1 MNILAM
7 NNVIS
12 SLLLAAMAL
21 VLFLQVG
28 CSGIVADDETKFYA
42 LSPADVA
49 TPSGDSKLKLGI
61 GPVRIPHMLSRP
73 QLVVRTEQHQINVLE
88 QHQWGGSLK
97 EEVAQIVIDNLSA
110 NLGTEQV
117 EHFPWKNAFKP
128 DYQVRIRIER
138 MDGIPGGEVVMK
150 ARWWLRKGNAP
161 TDQLAEYSTYRVQTA
176 DKSYP
181 AYVAALSNTLEQ
193 LSAEIAKAIK

>member
-1 MNILAM
+1 MSKVAINKITFYLFM
-7 NNVIS
+7 VI
-12 SLLLAAMAL
+12 A
-21 VLFLQVG
+21 FTLQTG
-28 CSGIVADDETKFYA
+28 CSEIVSDDETKFYA

-49 TPSGDSKLKLGI
+49 TASGDSKLKLGI
-61 GPVRIPHMLSRP
+61 GPVKISRMISRP

-97 EEVAQIVIDNLSA
+97 EEVAQIIIDNLSA

-117 EHFPWKNAFKP
+117 EHFPWKKAFKP
-128 DYQVRIRIER
+128 DYQVRVRIER
-138 MDGIPGGEVVMK
+138 MDGIPGGEVALK

-161 TDQLAEYSTYRVQTA
+161 TDQLAEFSTYRVKTK

-181 AYVAALSNTLEQ
+181 AYVAALSKTLEQ
-193 LSAEIAKAIK
+193 LSTEIAKSIK

>member
-1 MNILAM
+1 MSKKAINKMTL
-7 NNVIS
+7 
-12 SLLLAAMAL
+12 SLLMLLALA
-21 VLFLQVG
+21 LQVG
-28 CSGIVADDETKFYA
+28 CSDIVSDDDTKFYA
-42 LSPADVA
+42 LSPADVPTA
-49 TPSGDSKLKLGI
+49 SGDSKLKLGI
-61 GPVRIPHMLSRP
+61 GPVKIPRMISRP

-97 EEVAQIVIDNLSA
+97 EEVAQIIIDNLSA

-117 EHFPWKNAFKP
+117 EQFPWKKAFKP
-128 DYQVRIRIER
+128 DYQVRVRIER
-138 MDGIPGGEVVMK
+138 MDGIPGGEVVLK

-181 AYVAALSNTLEQ
+181 AYVAALSKTLAQ
-193 LSAEIAKAIK
+193 LSTEISKAIK